1 MDKVSSSLVDDPR
14 SKDRLK
20 ALANQPFWIS
30 EPSALLQELGT
41 SPQGLAQ
48 KEAEVR
54 LTANGPN
61 LLREKQKTG
70 NLALLIGQFKSP
82 LIIIL
87 LAAAALSAFLSD
99 PTNAVIIIAIVAISG
114 LLGFWQERRAAD
126 AMAGL
131 IAAVQTKAS
140 VLRDGTEI
148 LVPLEEVVTGDILI
162 LNAGDVVPADSRI
175 LESKDLFVDE
185 ATLTG
190 ESYPAEKIEGELPA
204 DTPLAKRSNSLFMGT
219 HVVSGTAKAVVAA
232 TGKATEFGKVSERLE
247 TRAAETEFEAGI
259 QQFGYML
266 MKITLVLVVSI
277 FAINILLK
285 NPLLDSFLFAL
296 ALAVGLTPQ
305 LLPAIVSINLAHG
318 AKKMAASKVIVK
330 RLASIENFGSMNV
343 LCADKTGTLTRS
355 VIEMKA
361 AIDSSGVPSQKVL
374 LYAGLNSSFQSGF
387 SNPID
392 EAIGKEAKL
401 DLAKHAKLDEV
412 PYDFIRK
419 RLSILVRMED
429 GRHVMMTKGAFRNIM
444 EVCDRAEDAQG
455 SIINLDTAR
464 PQAEKKFQ
472 ELSEQG
478 FRVLGVSYK
487 DLGTDLRIAKETERD
502 MTLIGFVVLFDPLK
516 PDLEKTIAE
525 LNRLGVEL
533 KVITG
538 DNPVVAAAVVRQI
551 GMSDPKVLTGAELK
565 ALSGD
570 ELAERVGAM
579 NVFAEVEPNQK
590 EMIIIALKK
599 EGNVV
604 GYMGDGIN
612 DASAL
617 HAADVGI
624 SVESGVDVAKEAAD
638 IVLLEKD
645 LGVLLDGIREGRTT
659 FANTMKYV
667 FMATSANFGNMF
679 SMAGAS
685 LFLGFLPLLPKQ
697 VLLTNLLTDLPETTI
712 ATDNVDLEM
721 MERPRRWDLHFIRRF
736 MLTFGLVSSFF
747 DFLTFGALILL
758 LGASEA
764 QFRTGWFVESVIS
777 ASIIVLVV
785 RTRRPF
791 YKSMPGKYLIWAT
804 VAVVLM
810 TLALPYILQGL
821 FNFEPLPISFMAI
834 LAMIILFYILSA
846 EAAKRYFY
854 RHAKG

>member
-20 ALANQPFWIS
+20 AMADQPFWTS

-99 PTNAVIIIAIVAISG
+99 PTNAVIIITIVAISG

-126 AMAGL
+126 AMVGL
-131 IAAVQTKAS
+131 IAAVETKAS
-140 VLRDGTEI
+140 VLRDGAEI

-162 LNAGDVVPADSRI
+162 LNAGDIVPADSR
-175 LESKDLFVDE
+175 LLKSKDLFVDE

-190 ESYPAEKIEGELPA
+190 ESYPAEKMEGELPT

-247 TRAAETEFEAGI
+247 TRGAETEFEAGI
-259 QQFGYML
+259 RQFGYML

-318 AKKMAASKVIVK
+318 AKRMAASKVIVK

-401 DLAKHAKLDEV
+401 DLAKYAKLDEV

-444 EVCDRAEDAQG
+444 EVCGRAEDAPG
-455 SIINLDTAR
+455 STINLDTAR

-487 DLGTDLRIAKETERD
+487 T
-502 MTLIGFVVLFDPLK
+502 
-516 PDLEKTIAE
+516 
-525 LNRLGVEL
+525 
-533 KVITG
+533 
-538 DNPVVAAAVVRQI
+538 
-551 GMSDPKVLTGAELK
+551 
-565 ALSGD
+565 
-570 ELAERVGAM
+570 
-579 NVFAEVEPNQK
+579 
-590 EMIIIALKK
+590 
-599 EGNVV
+599 
-604 GYMGDGIN
+604 
-612 DASAL
+612 SAL
-617 HAADVGI
+617 I
-624 SVESGVDVAKEAAD
+624 
-638 IVLLEKD
+638 
-645 LGVLLDGIREGRTT
+645 
-659 FANTMKYV
+659 
-667 FMATSANFGNMF
+667 
-679 SMAGAS
+679 
-685 LFLGFLPLLPKQ
+685 
-697 VLLTNLLTDLPETTI
+697 
-712 ATDNVDLEM
+712 
-721 MERPRRWDLHFIRRF
+721 
-736 MLTFGLVSSFF
+736 
-747 DFLTFGALILL
+747 
-758 LGASEA
+758 
-764 QFRTGWFVESVIS
+764 
-777 ASIIVLVV
+777 
-785 RTRRPF
+785 
-791 YKSMPGKYLIWAT
+791 
-804 VAVVLM
+804 
-810 TLALPYILQGL
+810 
-821 FNFEPLPISFMAI
+821 
-834 LAMIILFYILSA
+834 
-846 EAAKRYFY
+846 
-854 RHAKG
+854 